1 MKKNLM
7 YLCFLILF
15 AACAAPNKSLQSEY
29 TFSNNVI
36 IKGGDGHSFEKSK
49 VIIAQ
54 NSRDGIASE
63 YEYLEKVYGKMQT
76 DWILLSQSL
85 QYNKKKPFDVLK
97 IKLLDTNKELRV
109 FFDITSFFGKY

>member
-36 IKGGDGHSFEKSK
+36 IKGGDGYSFEKSK
-49 VIIAQ
+49 IIIA
-54 NSRDGIASE
+54 
-63 YEYLEKVYGKMQT
+63 
-76 DWILLSQSL
+76 
-85 QYNKKKPFDVLK
+85 
-97 IKLLDTNKELRV
+97 
-109 FFDITSFFGKY
+109 